1 MEVNLPFEFL
11 HFSKYDIVNLI
22 AYVAGI
28 LVIAHILLRI
38 LRAILTKALNKSS
51 DEIRVDP
58 TKYKFLSNA
67 LGLIIY
73 AIAIMLIA
81 ISIPEFRTVGVTLFA
96 SAGII
101 AAIIGFASQA
111 AFSNIVSGIFIV
123 IFKPFRVGDI
133 VKVSTIYS
141 GTIEDITLR
150 HTVIKDFEN
159 KRLIIPNAVISAETI
174 HNFNIV
180 DEMVCNHIFYGI
192 SYDSDIDLAIKII
205 QEEAMAHPN
214 FIDYRTDEEKEKNV
228 PSVIVRLLD
237 FGDSSVNLRAQVWSE
252 NPGKGFELKCDINK
266 SIKERFDREGVEI
279 PFPYRTIVYK
289 EAKKKES
296 GTN

>member
-1 MEVNLPFEFL
+1 MNIELPFDFLNFSEFGIL
-11 HFSKYDIVNLI
+11 NLA
-22 AYVAGI
+22 AYVVGI
-28 LVIAHILLRI
+28 FILAYIILRMV
-38 LRAILTKALNKSS
+38 RAILNKEINKSS

-67 LGLIIY
+67 LGFIFYTAALII
-73 AIAIMLIA
+73 LF

-101 AAIIGFASQA
+101 AAIIGFASQT

-133 VKVSTIYS
+133 VKISNLYS
-141 GTIEDITLR
+141 GIVEDITLR
-150 HTVIKDFEN
+150 HTVIRDFEN
-159 KRLIIPNAVISAETI
+159 KRLIIPNSVISAETI

-180 DEMVCNHIFYGI
+180 DEKVNNHIFFGI
-192 SYDSDIDLAIKII
+192 SYDSDVDLATKII

-214 FIDYRTDEEKEKNV
+214 FVDYRSEEELADGT
-228 PSVIVRLLD
+228 PAVIVRLLE
-237 FGDSSVNLRAQVWSE
+237 FGESSLNLRANVWTDD
-252 NPGKGFELKCDINK
+252 PIKGFELKCDINK
-266 SIKERFDREGVEI
+266 SIKQRFDREGIEI

-296 GTN
+296 

>member
-1 MEVNLPFEFL
+1 MDIILPFDFLNYSEFGVL
-11 HFSKYDIVNLI
+11 NL
-22 AYVAGI
+22 ATYVVGVYM
-28 LVIAHILLRI
+28 LSYILLRI
-38 LRAILTKALNKSS
+38 LRAILNKEINKSS

-67 LGLIIY
+67 LGFIIY
-73 AIAIMLIA
+73 TAATIVIFL
-81 ISIPEFRTVGVTLFA
+81 SIPEFRTVGVTLFA

-133 VKVSTIYS
+133 VRISNLYA

-180 DEMVCNHIFYGI
+180 DEKVCNHIFYGI
-192 SYDSDIDLAIKII
+192 SYDSNVDLATKII
-205 QEEAMAHPN
+205 QEEAMAHKN
-214 FIDYRTDEEKEKNV
+214 FVDNRSEEDIENGT
-228 PSVIVRLLD
+228 PAVIVRLID
-237 FGDSSVNLRAQVWSE
+237 FGESSINLRAQVWTDD
-252 NPGKGFELKCDINK
+252 PGLGFELKCDINK
-266 SIKERFDREGVEI
+266 SIKERFDREGIEI

-296 GTN
+296 

>member
-1 MEVNLPFEFL
+1 MDAKLPFDFLNYSEFGFL
-11 HFSKYDIVNLI
+11 NLATYVVGVFII
-22 AYVAGI
+22 AYIV
-28 LVIAHILLRI
+28 LRI
-38 LRAILTKALNKSS
+38 IRAILNKAINKSS

-67 LGLIIY
+67 LGFIIYTIALII
-73 AIAIMLIA
+73 IF

-133 VKVSTIYS
+133 VKISNLYA

-192 SYDSDIDLAIKII
+192 SYDSDVNLAIRII

-214 FIDYRTDEEKEKNV
+214 FIDYRTDEEKENNL
-228 PSVIVRLLD
+228 PAVIVRLLE

-279 PFPYRTIVYK
+279 PFPHRTIVYK

-296 GTN
+296 

>member
-1 MEVNLPFEFL
+1 MDIKLPFDFF
-11 HFSKYDIVNLI
+11 HYSKYEALNLVT
-22 AYVAGI
+22 YVAGVLI
-28 LVIAHILLRI
+28 LAHILLRI
-38 LRAILTKALNKSS
+38 LRAILRRSINKSS

-67 LGLIIY
+67 LGFIIY
-73 AIAIMLIA
+73 TIAVILIA
-81 ISIPEFRTVGVTLFA
+81 ISIPQFRTIGVTLFA

-133 VKVSTIYS
+133 VKISNLYS
-141 GTIEDITLR
+141 GTVEDITLR

-159 KRLIIPNAVISAETI
+159 KRLIIPNAVISSETI

-192 SYDSDIDLAIKII
+192 SYDSNVDLAIKII

-214 FIDYRTDEEKEKNV
+214 FIDYRTEEEKEKDT
-228 PSVIVRLLD
+228 PPVIVRLLG
-237 FGDSSVNLRAQVWSE
+237 FGESSVDLRAQVWSE
-252 NPGKGFELKCDINK
+252 NPSRGFELKCDINK
-266 SIKERFDREGVEI
+266 SIKERFDREGIEI
-279 PFPYRTIVYK
+279 PFPHRTIVYK
-289 EAKKKES
+289 EAKKKE
-296 GTN
+296 N

>member
-1 MEVNLPFEFL
+1 MDLKLPFDFLNYSEFGVL
-11 HFSKYDIVNLI
+11 NL
-22 AYVAGI
+22 ATYVLGVYLI
-28 LVIAHILLRI
+28 SYILLRI
-38 LRAILTKALNKSS
+38 LRAILNKEINKSS

-67 LGLIIY
+67 LGFIIY
-73 AIAIMLIA
+73 TAATIVIFL
-81 ISIPEFRTVGVTLFA
+81 SIPEFRTVGVTLFA

-133 VKVSTIYS
+133 VRISNLYA

-180 DEMVCNHIFYGI
+180 DEKVCNHIFYGI
-192 SYDSDIDLAIKII
+192 SYDSNVDLATKII
-205 QEEAMAHPN
+205 QEEAMAHKN
-214 FIDYRTDEEKEKNV
+214 FVDNRSEEDIENGT
-228 PSVIVRLLD
+228 PAVIVRLID
-237 FGDSSVNLRAQVWSE
+237 FGESSINLRAQVWTDD
-252 NPGKGFELKCDINK
+252 PGLGFDLKCDINK
-266 SIKERFDREGVEI
+266 SIKERFDREGIEI

-296 GTN
+296 